1 VGHRRLRGDAS
12 ENPRRVK
19 LLSLTPIGPADGGLR
34 LFGHRPFRR
43 LTARLQGPKLCLSP
57 QPHRVRHELRPPAL
71 ATPARRPGGLPIASS
86 TRAPRSGV
94 PSAKCIVGSASAAF
108 YAITTDTPLS
118 AVPSRQACRT
128 AWGTGLSGRAGSPLA
143 VAGPSLYD
151 GFPAAPLQPNSF
163 THATRQYTFFI
174 LLSLRSSFLTIR
186 RHRRA
191 GGRLANRWA

>member
-71 ATPARRPGGLPIASS
+71 ATPARHPG
-86 TRAPRSGV
+86 
-94 PSAKCIVGSASAAF
+94 
-108 YAITTDTPLS
+108 
-118 AVPSRQACRT
+118 
-128 AWGTGLSGRAGSPLA
+128 SGRPPGRRIA
-143 VAGPSLYD
+143 PSL
-151 GFPAAPLQPNSF
+151 
-163 THATRQYTFFI
+163 HARGVGRQWCIAEPGVTPGTK
-174 LLSLRSSFLTIR
+174 SV
-186 RHRRA
+186 RA
-191 GGRLANRWA
+191 GGKNASHTPIYHPDEKRSATPPLLARRPQRRRTLLPPNPTGRRRFRYAQRRKLGPCAGREDGRHYTIADGEAV